1 MGGEILDEYLSLQL
15 WFPPQLSNYDCCLV
29 SGFHHENH
37 YHLKSVRKCVLSPI
51 LAYMSLNVNS
61 SVLKSNCV

>member
-37 YHLKSVRKCVLSPI
+37 YH
-51 LAYMSLNVNS
+51 
-61 SVLKSNCV
+61 

>member
-15 WFPPQLSNYDCCLV
+15 WFPSQLSNYDCCLV

-37 YHLKSVRKCVLSPI
+37 YHLKSVRKKTFLMCLEPNLSI
-51 LAYMSLNVNS
+51 YVIKCKFICA
-61 SVLKSNCV
+61 